1 MRPSA
6 EGARRAAMQ
15 RARQRGQEGDTGR
28 MLEELREEAEG
39 VRTAGASRLRE
50 EQADRREWREPE
62 YWFAVAFE
70 SRAQKL
76 AVLAALGLP
85 VHEDKYISGTDLI
98 RALKLPVPE
107 LERPRHRMKSGKV
120 WEEFCD

>member
-1 MRPSA
+1 
-6 EGARRAAMQ
+6 
-15 RARQRGQEGDTGR
+15 
-28 MLEELREEAEG
+28 MLDELRAEAEG
-39 VRTAGASRLRE
+39 VRQAGKSALRQE
-50 EQADRREWREPE
+50 EADRQEWREPE

-85 VHEDKYISGTDLI
+85 VHEDKYISGTDFI

-107 LERPRHRMKSGKV
+107 LERPRHRMRSGKV